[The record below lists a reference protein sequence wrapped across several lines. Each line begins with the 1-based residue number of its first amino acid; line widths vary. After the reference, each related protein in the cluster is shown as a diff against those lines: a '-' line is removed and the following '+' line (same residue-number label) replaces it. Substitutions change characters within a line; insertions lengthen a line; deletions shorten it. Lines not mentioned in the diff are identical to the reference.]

1 MKFKSLLFK
10 TLIEKLVITE
20 RIINISDVKIT
31 ILSVF
36 TFKLNKLIF
45 EKYSGNWKDQKI
57 IWNKGN
63 KKLRKNKDAQ
73 KINASNPL
81 KPESLIFFI
90 CLSLPVLKKKNF
102 E

>member
-1 MKFKSLLFK
+1 MKFKSSLFK

-45 EKYSGNWKDQKI
+45 EKYSEIEKTKKSFEIKEIKNLEKI
-57 IWNKGN
+57 KMH
-63 KKLRKNKDAQ
+63 KN
-73 KINASNPL
+73 
-81 KPESLIFFI
+81 
-90 CLSLPVLKKKNF
+90 
-102 E
+102 